1 MKRKKIMDKEK
12 VVLAMLEKMNNDTR
26 AAGIQSGVSLIE
38 VEQQIIKNESSLT
51 YLLGSLYDFI
61 IEKDLFKE

>member
-1 MKRKKIMDKEK
+1 MDKEK

-26 AAGIQSGVSLIE
+26 AAGIQSGISLID
-38 VEQQIIKNESSLT
+38 VEQQIIQNQSSLT

>member
-1 MKRKKIMDKEK
+1 MDKEK